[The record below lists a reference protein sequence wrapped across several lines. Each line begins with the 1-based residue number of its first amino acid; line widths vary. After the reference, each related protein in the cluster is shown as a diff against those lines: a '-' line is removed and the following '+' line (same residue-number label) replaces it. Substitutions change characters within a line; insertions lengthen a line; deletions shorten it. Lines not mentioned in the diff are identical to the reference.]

1 MLSLHTRLRR
11 KDDDI
16 VAKVMDGEAVIINL
30 STGIYY
36 SIDQVGAAMWELIEQ
51 GSSLDEVASA
61 IVARYDVQPAQ
72 AHDDVAR
79 LGGELLHHELVVVA
93 ADEPQE
99 PSRSAPVSAGAGKL
113 PYMSPRL
120 QIYTDMED
128 LLALDP
134 PTPGFAD
141 IPWKQ

>member
-1 MLSLHTRLRR
+1 MLALHTRLRR

-36 SIDQVGAAMWELIEQ
+36 SSDHVGAAMWELIEKRY
-51 GSSLDEVASA
+51 SLDEVAAA
-61 IVARYDVQPAQ
+61 IAARYDVPRALVQ
-72 AHDDVAR
+72 DDVVS
-79 LGGELLHHELVVVA
+79 LGGELLQHELVVVA
-93 ADEPQE
+93 TEEPQE
-99 PSRSAPVSAGAGKL
+99 PVRSAPASAGADKL
-113 PYMSPRL
+113 PYKSPQL
-120 QIYTDMED
+120 QVYTDMED

-141 IPWKQ
+141 IPWKE